1 MLLIIKAV
9 VEPVLS
15 ASAENSMIL
24 LYTSS
29 VPVLTVLG
37 AIGVNLAL
45 QSAK

>member
-15 ASAENSMIL
+15 ASTEYSMIL
-24 LYTSS
+24 LYTFS
-29 VPVLTVLG
+29 VTVLTVLG
-37 AIGVNLAL
+37 AIGVNLSL